1 MNRRIF
7 NAFKA
12 AGLAQNLEFKRYW
25 LDVAKRLMEVE
36 DIPQLYNKYGV
47 N

>member
-12 AGLAQNLEFKRYW
+12 ADLAQNPKFKRYW
-25 LDVAKRLMEVE
+25 LDVAKSLMKVE
-36 DIPQLYNKYGV
+36 DIPQLYNKHGV